1 MNPAILFSLIKRMAL
16 TVLVGMVVVGC
27 APKEPQET
35 YQVTSVILEENLTEK
50 AVNDSVQ
57 ADIVVQKGNPGE
69 EPMVGAGPQSAKSA
83 PSGTKEKYAATLEV
97 TENIKLGHSGTL
109 KVWVG
114 WLKYMQK
121 ANTGMVRDTT
131 MLYTSGI
138 YARIT
143 PIAEDCTIDKKQ
155 DILPI
160 DSVGSEVSFTIT
172 PQKADEIEV
181 SAVIEMFDNE
191 DCLGAPFRKNST
203 QVLHVKVKVDYWGEI
218 WNPVWKY
225 FKPFWISFVA
235 LFFGALL
242 FVIRKFIKKKT
253 GYSDEKDEKTIAEKI
268 GLPKTSSQ
276 ALEEGDEEMPEVVNE
291 MPNAEEAG
299 NADNEAEEVEG
310 ENRPADE

>member
-1 MNPAILFSLIKRMAL
+1 MNPAILFSLIKRMAFA
-16 TVLVGMVVVGC
+16 VLVGMVVVGC
-27 APKEPQET
+27 TPQET
-35 YQVTSVILEENLTEK
+35 YQVTSVILEEDLTEE

-57 ADIVVQKGNPGE
+57 EDIVVQKGNPGE

-97 TENIKLGHSGTL
+97 TEKIKLGHSGTL

-143 PIAEDCTIDKKQ
+143 PSAEDCTIDKKQ

-191 DCLGAPFRKNST
+191 DCLGLESGLEVFQAFLDLFRGL
-203 QVLHVKVKVDYWGEI
+203 VLWRT
-218 WNPVWKY
+218 
-225 FKPFWISFVA
+225 SFCH
-235 LFFGALL
+235 
-242 FVIRKFIKKKT
+242 
-253 GYSDEKDEKTIAEKI
+253 
-268 GLPKTSSQ
+268 P
-276 ALEEGDEEMPEVVNE
+276 
-291 MPNAEEAG
+291 
-299 NADNEAEEVEG
+299 
-310 ENRPADE
+310 

>member
-1 MNPAILFSLIKRMAL
+1 MNPAKIFSLVKRMAL
-16 TVLVGMVVVGC
+16 AVLVGMVVVGC

-35 YQVTSVILEENLTEK
+35 YQVTSVILEEDLTEE

-57 ADIVVQKGNPGE
+57 EDIVVQKGNPGE
-69 EPMVGAGPQSAKSA
+69 EPMVGAGSQSAKSA

-143 PIAEDCTIDKKQ
+143 PSTEDCTIDKKQ

-191 DCLGAPFRKNST
+191 DCLGSPFRKNST

-225 FKPFWISFVA
+225 FKPFWVSFVA
-235 LFFGALL
+235 LVFGALL
-242 FVIRKFIKKKT
+242 FVVRKFIKKKT
-253 GYSDEKDEKTIAEKI
+253 GYSDEKDEKGIEEKI

-276 ALEEGDEEMPEVVNE
+276 VLEEGDVEMTEVVDD
-291 MPNAEEAG
+291 MPNEEETES
-299 NADNEAEEVEG
+299 ADDEAEEVEG

>member
-1 MNPAILFSLIKRMAL
+1 MNPAKIFSLVKRMAFA
-16 TVLVGMVVVGC
+16 VLVGMVVVGC

-35 YQVTSVILEENLTEK
+35 YQVTSVILEENPEAK
-50 AVNDSVQ
+50 SM
-57 ADIVVQKGNPGE
+57 KG
-69 EPMVGAGPQSAKSA
+69 GAPNAKSA
-83 PSGTKEKYAATLEV
+83 PSDVEEKYAATLEV
-97 TENIKLGHSGTL
+97 TENIKLGNTGTV

-121 ANTGMVRDTT
+121 ANAGMARDTT
-131 MLYTSGI
+131 MLYTSCK

-143 PIAEDCTIDKKQ
+143 PSAEGCIIDKEQ

-160 DSVGSEVSFTIT
+160 DSAGSEAKFIIT

-181 SAVIEMFDNE
+181 SAEIEMFDNK
-191 DCLGAPFRKNST
+191 DCLGSPSRKNAT
-203 QVLHVKVKVDYWGEI
+203 KVLHVKVKVDYWGEI

-276 ALEEGDEEMPEVVNE
+276 VLEEGDVEMTEVVDE

-310 ENRPADE
+310 GNRPADE

>member
-1 MNPAILFSLIKRMAL
+1 
-16 TVLVGMVVVGC
+16 
-27 APKEPQET
+27 
-35 YQVTSVILEENLTEK
+35 
-50 AVNDSVQ
+50 
-57 ADIVVQKGNPGE
+57 
-69 EPMVGAGPQSAKSA
+69 
-83 PSGTKEKYAATLEV
+83 
-97 TENIKLGHSGTL
+97 
-109 KVWVG
+109 
-114 WLKYMQK
+114 MQK

-143 PIAEDCTIDKKQ
+143 PSAEDCTIDKKQ

-203 QVLHVKVKVDYWGEI
+203 QVLRVKVKVDYWGEI

-242 FVIRKFIKKKT
+242 FVIRKFLFECL
-253 GYSDEKDEKTIAEKI
+253 YI
-268 GLPKTSSQ
+268 GLLLKVGIADCEFFLEQ
-276 ALEEGDEEMPEVVNE
+276 ACIGFLFKCIDFLIE
-291 MPNAEEAG
+291 
-299 NADNEAEEVEG
+299 
-310 ENRPADE
+310 RC

>member
-35 YQVTSVILEENLTEK
+35 YQVTSVILEENPEAK
-50 AVNDSVQ
+50 SM
-57 ADIVVQKGNPGE
+57 KG
-69 EPMVGAGPQSAKSA
+69 GAPNAKSA
-83 PSGTKEKYAATLEV
+83 PSDVEEKYAATLEV

-160 DSVGSEVSFTIT
+160 EPGLTIFLAVQFTTSRPAKSFSM
-172 PQKADEIEV
+172 P
-181 SAVIEMFDNE
+181 
-191 DCLGAPFRKNST
+191 GAPNTCSVTF
-203 QVLHVKVKVDYWGEI
+203 
-218 WNPVWKY
+218 
-225 FKPFWISFVA
+225 A
-235 LFFGALL
+235 
-242 FVIRKFIKKKT
+242 
-253 GYSDEKDEKTIAEKI
+253 
-268 GLPKTSSQ
+268 
-276 ALEEGDEEMPEVVNE
+276 
-291 MPNAEEAG
+291 
-299 NADNEAEEVEG
+299 
-310 ENRPADE
+310 